1 MKLRRNSYVRKG
13 INEGS
18 RFYEGLP
25 IDDPKALLMKRTDT
39 CTQFTGSSGKVNA
52 VSVNPVDTKLRQDNG
67 IRNALR
73 ILGFDGVGKVVAVGD
88 EVQNFLSA
96 IAFLRRYNNKSRKQS
111 RIPTS

>member
-1 MKLRRNSYVRKG
+1 MNTVWMLQLDEAKEEFVCQKG

-73 ILGFDGVGKVVAVGD
+73 ILGLMESGK
-88 EVQNFLSA
+88 L
-96 IAFLRRYNNKSRKQS
+96 LL
-111 RIPTS
+111 